1 MLQPKDTDWLNVYK
15 YKTDVYRY
23 RYRYRQIQID
33 IDIDMLLKRNSVQT
47 QKPVQNENKRMEKDI
62 PCKQKLKQSQSDNSY
77 FRQNRS

>member
-15 YKTDVYRY
+15 YKTDIYI
-23 RYRYRQIQID
+23 YRYRQID
-33 IDIDMLLKRNSVQT
+33 RYRYIDIDMLLKRDSVQT
-47 QKPVQNENKRMEKDI
+47 QKPIQNENKRMEKDI